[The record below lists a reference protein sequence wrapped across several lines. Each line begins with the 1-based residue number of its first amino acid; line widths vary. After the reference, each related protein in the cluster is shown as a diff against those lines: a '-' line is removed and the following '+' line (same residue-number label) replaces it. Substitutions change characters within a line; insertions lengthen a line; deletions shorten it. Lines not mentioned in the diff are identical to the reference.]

1 MVHGFNCC
9 LILDFRCKTIA
20 KFRRKINPQGKVQTF
35 VVGKIYNKLKYNRLK
50 IYYYKL
56 FPSNP
61 VGNWVKMAYCYS
73 QIIQFFD
80 ASG

>member
-35 VVGKIYNKLKYNRLK
+35 VVGKIYNKLEYNELK
-50 IYYYKL
+50 I
-56 FPSNP
+56 
-61 VGNWVKMAYCYS
+61 C
-73 QIIQFFD
+73 
-80 ASG
+80 